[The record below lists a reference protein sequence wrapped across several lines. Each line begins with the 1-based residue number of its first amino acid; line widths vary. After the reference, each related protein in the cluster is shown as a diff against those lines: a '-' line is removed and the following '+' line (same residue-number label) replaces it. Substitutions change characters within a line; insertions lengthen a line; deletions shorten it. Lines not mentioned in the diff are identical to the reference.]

1 MTQSRVSSSAVC
13 CGPSKNFNKQSSS
26 KEGPSMNYPYLD
38 PEWIPI
44 LKQWILPSR
53 YDSSLTSDQI
63 ARESA
68 YWAGK
73 LDIASRL
80 ERITI
85 AQEKDKGHA
94 K

>member
-1 MTQSRVSSSAVC
+1 
-13 CGPSKNFNKQSSS
+13 
-26 KEGPSMNYPYLD
+26 MNYPYLD
-38 PEWIPI
+38 PEWIPL
-44 LKQWILPSR
+44 LKQWIQPSR

-73 LDIASRL
+73 MDIISRL
-80 ERITI
+80 EQRII
-85 AQEKDKGHA
+85 AQEKEKSHV